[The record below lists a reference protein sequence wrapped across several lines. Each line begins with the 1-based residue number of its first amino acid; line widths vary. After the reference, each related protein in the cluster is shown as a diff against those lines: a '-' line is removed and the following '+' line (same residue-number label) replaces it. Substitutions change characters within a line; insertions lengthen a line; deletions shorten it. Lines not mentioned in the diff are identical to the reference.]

1 MLVEGNRKKE
11 KRVSEHS
18 AEVYGNYAPKI
29 MLETISAGTATVSIL
44 HTMKILLLSCS
55 HLP

>member
-1 MLVEGNRKKE
+1 MLVEGKGKKE

-44 HTMKILLLSCS
+44 HDEDPPSLMFS
-55 HLP
+55 HIP